1 MGAFA
6 NGTVLTIG
14 SAIAALKSI
23 SGPSIS
29 SDTLDTTTH
38 DSTDGF
44 RTFISGLKD
53 GGEISVGGNLTDAT
67 ESNILIGLLEAGT
80 VTVGATIDLPVDETG
95 MTFTFDCIVTA
106 YETTEPHDGLLGFSA
121 TLKVTG
127 KPVLAATA

>member
-1 MGAFA
+1 MAAFA

-67 ESNILIGLLEAGT
+67 ESNILIALLEAGT
-80 VTVGATIDLPVDETG
+80 VTEGATIDLPTETA

-127 KPVLAATA
+127 KPVLAETA

>member
-14 SAIAALKSI
+14 SAIAELKSI

-29 SDTLDTTTH
+29 ADTLDTTTH

-44 RTFISGLKD
+44 RTFIPGLKD
-53 GGEISVGGNLTDAT
+53 GGEISIDGNLTDAT
-67 ESNILIGLLEAGT
+67 ESNVLIGLLEAGT
-80 VTVGATIDLPVDETG
+80 VTVGATIDLPTETP